1 MVLNNS
7 GFSYV
12 YLVTDSGGSLYA
24 LKKIRCPFG
33 QESVR
38 NALKEV
44 EAYNLFNHKSIIKCI
59 VRTSLSS
66 SSFSLSFF
74 AFVTNL
80 LLLIALLLLPVTQLL
95 LLPSCRT
102 PLFSPNPLFH

>member
-1 MVLNNS
+1 MLAPSTLTSSLVCR

-12 YLVTDSGGSLYA
+12 YLVTDSGGALYA

-38 NALKEV
+38 HALKEV

-59 VRTSLSS
+59 VPQQPPYLRADL
-66 SSFSLSFF
+66 
-74 AFVTNL
+74 
-80 LLLIALLLLPVTQLL
+80 
-95 LLPSCRT
+95 
-102 PLFSPNPLFH
+102 